1 MPTRDHEENDDNR
14 AAGSDADEEIPAIEG
29 EPADMRVLLQQSQP
43 METCNEYYDH
53 IYQYLY

>member
-14 AAGSDADEEIPAIEG
+14 AAGSDADEEIPATDG
-29 EPADMRVLLQQSQP
+29 EPADLRVLLQQRQP
-43 METCNEYYDH
+43 MEARNEYNDH